1 MPSITAY
8 GRVRGRGWKP
18 KWSWKSLEAK
28 EPPVP
33 KAESA
38 GESTAQRTPED
49 VERVPRVSLSTL
61 LIGCEEP
68 PTGGERNTR
77 KQQKTPTA
85 RSSSHSHGHKW
96 KPFKLKVQ
104 YAEPASQ
111 VEKLSTRLKA
121 ALVPPNKT

>member
-1 MPSITAY
+1 M
-8 GRVRGRGWKP
+8 
-18 KWSWKSLEAK
+18 EAK

-68 PTGGERNTR
+68 PTGERE
-77 KQQKTPTA
+77 TPE
-85 RSSSHSHGHKW
+85 SSRRHPQPGAVHIPTGTSGH
-96 KPFKLKVQ
+96 L
-104 YAEPASQ
+104 
-111 VEKLSTRLKA
+111 LS
-121 ALVPPNKT
+121 